1 MVFSA
6 FNKCK
11 NSWNNKKTQP
21 VNVLWQILKLK
32 FSQLWFYI
40 KSEWQ
45 KKQKYFVKKTFCG
58 VSLDERRKGR
68 TIFPALYVR
77 NRYFQPFLITLWLY
91 CILTAR
97 DISCNTYQYLSV
109 RMWLG
114 FWKWKYKC
122 FYCFYYSIYF
132 FFFSDVSPDS
142 PNK

>member
-1 MVFSA
+1 MGSV
-6 FNKCK
+6 
-11 NSWNNKKTQP
+11 Q
-21 VNVLWQILKLK
+21 
-32 FSQLWFYI
+32 YE
-40 KSEWQ
+40 KS
-45 KKQKYFVKKTFCG
+45 KA
-58 VSLDERRKGR
+58 R
-68 TIFPALYVR
+68 TIFPALYER

-132 FFFSDVSPDS
+132 FFFRCIAWQSEQVKIQFRSTFAMYFLNNFRRLFWLKKRWN
-142 PNK
+142 NKKLIEIIKKNGLWKIGW